1 MTFDVPILILA
12 RGGSKR
18 IKNKNI
24 IDFCGKPLINH
35 AIEKSLKIILWKAPV
50 SNNTGKNTYR
60 PSRPSKIPEKLVRGI
75 RTENKVISKDD
86 SSKFRGNPA
95 KAVQLLSKG
104 IYLAN

>member
-35 AIEKSLKIILWKAPV
+35 AIEKSLKITNNVYVRSDCEKILK
-50 SNNTGKNTYR
+50 
-60 PSRPSKIPEKLVRGI
+60 
-75 RTENKVISKDD
+75 ISKM
-86 SSKFRGNPA
+86 
-95 KAVQLLSKG
+95 QLERQLIFG
-104 IYLAN
+104 RI